1 LVLGEPHLHG
11 YQVVIS
17 RGLKCGLS
25 PIRVTLLKPGIPP
38 ETGFLQNESHL
49 PLSRLDP
56 ILPLG
61 VLNPFGAAILTC
73 DNDKL
78 IIEVE
83 AARKTIFLICLYI
96 I

>member
-1 LVLGEPHLHG
+1 GEPHLHG

-49 PLSRLDP
+49 QVSRFATKSGLDSEP
-56 ILPLG
+56 G
-61 VLNPFGAAILTC
+61 
-73 DNDKL
+73 
-78 IIEVE
+78 
-83 AARKTIFLICLYI
+83 
-96 I
+96 